1 MRCKTVQSWSIS
13 TLMDVTNDMDD
24 SSNPLNHNAISGL
37 LNDPIM
43 IRMVTV
49 VNLTSLSI
57 LELLEYGFTRK
68 DISRAMAKEVIEFDK
83 PLASES
89 PSRGDV
95 ASQILE
101 TGDYYFELLSRKVR
115 LAKLGLFLLEITEVD
130 EDLANMP
137 WSDVVQHGEEDTLLH
152 QKVPHV

>member
-1 MRCKTVQSWSIS
+1 
-13 TLMDVTNDMDD
+13 MDITNDMDD

-57 LELLEYGFTRK
+57 LELLEYGFTRQ
-68 DISRAMAKEVIEFDK
+68 DVSRAMAKEVIEFDK
-83 PLASES
+83 PLASEP
-89 PSRGDV
+89 PSRRDV

-115 LAKLGLFLLEITEVD
+115 LTKLGIFLLEITEVD

-137 WSDVVQHGEEDTLLH
+137 RSDVVQHGEEDTLLH
-152 QKVPHV
+152 QKAPSV

>member
-1 MRCKTVQSWSIS
+1 
-13 TLMDVTNDMDD
+13 MDVTNDMDD

-83 PLASES
+83 PLASEP
-89 PSRGDV
+89 PSRRDV

-115 LAKLGLFLLEITEVD
+115 LTKLGIFLLEITEVD

-137 WSDVVQHGEEDTLLH
+137 RSDVVQHGEEDTLLH
-152 QKVPHV
+152 QKAPSV

>member
-1 MRCKTVQSWSIS
+1 
-13 TLMDVTNDMDD
+13 MDITNDMDD

-89 PSRGDV
+89 PSRRDV

-115 LAKLGLFLLEITEVD
+115 LTKLGIFLLEITEVD

-137 WSDVVQHGEEDTLLH
+137 RSDVVQHGEEDTLLH
-152 QKVPHV
+152 QKAPSV